1 MKIGRYLLFYRYLLL
16 YSKWQKNNFVFT
28 GTEKDEPDKLDNMG
42 LEYVSLAQGIFS
54 IKQMRKDT
62 AFQVNQEIVL
72 KYPDQGLD
80 TAGQGNWSSSR
91 NSDHDR
97 CFR

>member
-28 GTEKDEPDKLDNMG
+28 GTEKDEPDKLDNVG

-54 IKQMRKDT
+54 T
-62 AFQVNQEIVL
+62 
-72 KYPDQGLD
+72 
-80 TAGQGNWSSSR
+80 
-91 NSDHDR
+91 
-97 CFR
+97 